1 MTAGAPATEEDTA
14 AARTAGA
21 PATEED
27 AAAARAAGAPVPCLE
42 LDQRF
47 AMKLEEANLGNL
59 GRAPL
64 LTPANRGLETEN
76 LGRGSA
82 GAGARRRTG
91 DAMDPKRGR

>member
-47 AMKLEEANLGNL
+47 AMN
-59 GRAPL
+59 
-64 LTPANRGLETEN
+64 
-76 LGRGSA
+76 
-82 GAGARRRTG
+82 
-91 DAMDPKRGR
+91 

>member
-1 MTAGAPATEEDTA
+1 MLHLQPATWALAGGADAAAAMTAGAPATEEDTA

-47 AMKLEEANLGNL
+47 AMN
-59 GRAPL
+59 
-64 LTPANRGLETEN
+64 
-76 LGRGSA
+76 
-82 GAGARRRTG
+82 
-91 DAMDPKRGR
+91 